1 MFRNYLKIAIRNLTR
16 HKGFSIINIAG
27 LTLGI
32 AGCLLIGLYVWDEMQ
47 YDRFHKDGDRVFRV
61 YNVRTTEEG
70 TGNQSNTPPM
80 FALSLKQQ
88 YPEVEESIKLMNI
101 YEKTLMRTD
110 KAKAYEDKGVFAEA
124 PFFSFFTLPIV
135 AGNPVTALSDPGHIV
150 ISEDLAKKYFQDGD
164 ALNKTIY
171 VGNDTFQVS
180 AIVRFPE
187 HFHLGLSYILPF
199 KTVEPYLDQER
210 LKNWVWQQF
219 HTYIKL
225 KKGANAELLESKF
238 QKYVIENV
246 HPITKKTN
254 FSYVPYFQNVQDI
267 HLDSA
272 GFRFD
277 IAKQG
282 NRVYVNALSI
292 IAVFVLLI
300 ACFNFINLST
310 ARSLRRA
317 KEVGIRKV
325 AGANKKQLWFQF
337 TGESVLL
344 ALVATIIAT
353 GITVSL
359 LPQLNQF
366 TDKKIEFN
374 PFTNPLIGLII
385 LSLGILTGV
394 LAGIY
399 PALFISGFKAIESLK
414 KLRAGGR
421 SDRIHLLRKGLVVV
435 QFGLSVFLIVSTFIV
450 YRQVNY
456 LQNKDLGFNK
466 DQLMYFGMR
475 GDKMYGNQEAFKN
488 EILASS
494 GVISATIGY
503 GLPGDIFAGD
513 QVIVPGPGG
522 GKTFGANQFMV
533 DHDYIKTMG
542 LKIIAGRDFSRE
554 MKTDADN
561 AFIIN
566 ESAVK
571 ELGLG
576 TPETALGRR
585 LDWPAWVASGDSL
598 KKATVIGVV
607 KDFHINSLHQPL
619 STVILQIYPSENW
632 KVAVKL
638 KSENISQTIANIEK
652 VWNKFSPEYPINY
665 SFLDENF
672 AKMYRSEQKLSA
684 LLWIFTGMAVF
695 IGCLGLLGLATYAA
709 EQRVK
714 EIGIRKVLGA
724 SVGSIISLLSKEFIL
739 LLLISFIVAFPIA
752 WWAMKSWLADFAYR
766 LNISWWIFAGAA
778 IIALLVAMAT
788 ISFQAIKA
796 AIANPVKALRSE

>member
-1 MFRNYLKIAIRNLTR
+1 MFRNYFKIAIRNLTR
-16 HKGFSIINIAG
+16 YKGFSMINIAG
-27 LTLGI
+27 LALGI
-32 AGCLLIGLYVWDEMQ
+32 AGCLLIGLFVWDEWQ
-47 YDRFHKDGDRVFRV
+47 YDHFHKDGDRVFRV
-61 YNVRTTEEG
+61 YSVRTTEEG
-70 TGNQSNTPPM
+70 TGNNANTPPM

-88 YPEVEESIKLMNI
+88 YPEVEETIKLMNI
-101 YEKTLMRTD
+101 YEKNLMRTD
-110 KAKAYEDKGVFAEA
+110 KAKAYEEKGMIAEA
-124 PFFSFFTLPIV
+124 PFFSFFTLPII
-135 AGNPVTALSDPGHIV
+135 AGNPATALSDPDHIV
-150 ISEDLAKKYFQDGD
+150 ISEELAKKYFQNGD
-164 ALNKTIY
+164 ALNKTMY
-171 VGNDTFQVS
+171 VGNDTLQVS
-180 AIVRFPE
+180 AIMKSPE
-187 HFHLGLSYILPF
+187 HFHLDISYIIPF
-199 KTVEPYLDQER
+199 KAVEPYLDAGR
-210 LKNWVWQQF
+210 LKSWGWQQF
-219 HTYIKL
+219 YTYVKL
-225 KKGANAELLESKF
+225 KKGADPVLLESKF
-238 QKYVIENV
+238 QNYVIQNV
-246 HPITKKTN
+246 HPITKKSN
-254 FSYVPYFQNVQDI
+254 FSYIPHLQPVTDI
-267 HLDSA
+267 HLGSA

-277 IAKQG
+277 VAKPG
-282 NRVYVNALSI
+282 NKVYVKSLSLIAL
-292 IAVFVLLI
+292 FVLLI

-325 AGANKKQLWFQF
+325 AGANKKQLWLQF
-337 TGESVLL
+337 TGESILL
-344 ALVATIIAT
+344 ALLATLIAT
-353 GITVSL
+353 GIALLL

-366 TDKKIEFN
+366 TSKNIEFN
-374 PFTNPLIGLII
+374 PFTDSLTGLII
-385 LSLGILTGV
+385 LSLGIVTGI

-414 KLRAGGR
+414 KLSIGGR
-421 SDRIHLLRKGLVVV
+421 SNRVHLLRKGLVVV
-435 QFGLSVFLIVSTFIV
+435 QFGLSVFLIISTFIV

-466 DQLMYFGMR
+466 EQVMYFAMQ
-475 GDKMYGNQEAFKN
+475 GDKMYNNYETFKN
-488 EILASS
+488 ELLASS
-494 GVISATIGY
+494 GVVSATIGY

-522 GKTFGANQFMV
+522 GKTYGANQFMV
-533 DHDYIKTMG
+533 DYDYIKTMG
-542 LKIIAGRDFSRE
+542 LKLIAGRDFSRE

-576 TPETALGRR
+576 TPQTALGKR
-585 LDWPAWVASGDSL
+585 LDWPAWVESGDSL

-619 STVILQIYPSENW
+619 STVILQIFPSANY

-638 KSENISQTIANIEK
+638 KPDNFSQTIAHIEK

-665 SFLDENF
+665 NFLDENF
-672 AKMYRSEQKLSA
+672 DKMYRSEQKLST
-684 LLWIFTGMAVF
+684 LLWIFTGMAIF

-724 SVGSIISLLSKEFIL
+724 SVGSIVRLLSKEFIVL
-739 LLLISFIVAFPIA
+739 VLISLIIAFPIA
-752 WWAMKSWLADFAYR
+752 WWAMQSWLADFAYR
-766 LNISWWIFAGAA
+766 LNISWWIFVGAA
-778 IIALLVAMAT
+778 IVALVVAMAT